1 MSLVAMVS
9 VVFCVSGK
17 SMRCGAAKISVLVK
31 KCSGYTIFIP
41 TL

>member
-17 SMRCGAAKISVLVK
+17 SMRCGAAKNSMLVK
-31 KCSGYTIFIP
+31 KISGYTIFIP
-41 TL
+41 II